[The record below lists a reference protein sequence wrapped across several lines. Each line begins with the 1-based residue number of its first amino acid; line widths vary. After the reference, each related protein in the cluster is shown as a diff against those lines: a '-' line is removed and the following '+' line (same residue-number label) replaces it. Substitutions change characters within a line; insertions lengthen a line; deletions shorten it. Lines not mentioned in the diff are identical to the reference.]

1 MRISKLANDVW
12 KYLSVLAVLVAT
24 GIGVLMGR
32 DLYPVSLASG
42 SQTPTL
48 LSAEPDGLQPLLVLG
63 EPGTCLSS
71 LIFLSLPPKCKTLD
85 GSFVQA
91 GGPSPY
97 VILIPQG
104 K

>member
-1 MRISKLANDVW
+1 MSI
-12 KYLSVLAVLVAT
+12 LAVLFAT
-24 GIGVLMGR
+24 VIGMLIG
-32 DLYPVSLASG
+32 DNLYPASLAS
-42 SQTPTL
+42 QREIPARL
-48 LSAEPDGLQPLLVLG
+48 PAEPDGLQPFLALG

>member
-1 MRISKLANDVW
+1 MRISQLANHVW

-24 GIGVLMGR
+24 VVGALMGR
-32 DLYPVSLASG
+32 DLYPVSLASR

-48 LSAEPDGLQPLLVLG
+48 LPAEPDGLQPFLSLG
-63 EPGTCLSS
+63 ETGTCLSS

-85 GSFVQA
+85 GSFIQA

-97 VILIPQG
+97 VILIPEG

>member
-1 MRISKLANDVW
+1 MSILHLAKNIW
-12 KYLSVLAVLVAT
+12 KYFSILAILVAT
-24 GIGVLMGR
+24 VIGVLIGR
-32 DLYPVSLASG
+32 DLYPVPLASR

-48 LSAEPDGLQPLLVLG
+48 LPAEPDGLQPLVVPG
-63 EPGTCLSS
+63 EFSSCDFS

-85 GSFVQA
+85 GSFIQA

-97 VILIPQG
+97 VILIPPG